1 MEEQRDKEEQNIGA
15 KIKQFRKE
23 KGYTI
28 KMMAEYTGLSVGY
41 LSTVEQDKTSLTI
54 NNLMNI
60 CEVLRV
66 DPAGLLSS
74 QAIKKLIVRKEEQRV
89 VEIPELNQT
98 LEMIEFGR
106 KQKYEYI
113 TIEPG
118 TPKNTDCFR
127 HLYDE
132 MGTVL
137 AGVLTVEI
145 EGERYEL
152 QKGDSIY
159 IEANRPHAIMNKHDE
174 ICESFWVYQIQG
186 I

>member
-1 MEEQRDKEEQNIGA
+1 MEEQRDVEEQNIGA
-15 KIKQFRKE
+15 KIKQLRKE

-66 DPAGLLSS
+66 EPAWLLTSNTT
-74 QAIKKLIVRKEEQRV
+74 KKLIVRKEEQRV
-89 VEIPELNQT
+89 VQIPELNQKM
-98 LEMIEFGR
+98 EMIEFGR

-118 TPKNTDCFR
+118 KPSHTDSFR

-132 MGTVL
+132 MGTVIE
-137 AGVLTVEI
+137 GVLTVDI
-145 EGERYEL
+145 EGEKHHL
-152 QKGDSIY
+152 KKGDSIY
-159 IEANRPHAIMNKHDE
+159 IEANRPHAIMNEHE
-174 ICESFWVYQIQG
+174 ESCESFWVYQIQG

>member
-1 MEEQRDKEEQNIGA
+1 MEEQKDIEEQKIGA

-54 NNLMNI
+54 NNLLSI

-66 DPAGLLSS
+66 DPAGLLTSN
-74 QAIKKLIVRKEEQRV
+74 AKKKTIVRKEEHRV
-89 VEIPELNQT
+89 VDIAEANLKMA
-98 LEMIEFGR
+98 MIDFGR

-118 TPKNTDCFR
+118 KPKHADSFR

-132 MGTVL
+132 VGTVL
-137 AGVLTVEI
+137 SGVMTVDI
-145 EGERYEL
+145 EGEKYYL

-159 IEANRPHAIMNKHDE
+159 MEANRLHAISNEHDE
-174 ICESFWVYQIQG
+174 VCESFWVYPI
-186 I
+186 